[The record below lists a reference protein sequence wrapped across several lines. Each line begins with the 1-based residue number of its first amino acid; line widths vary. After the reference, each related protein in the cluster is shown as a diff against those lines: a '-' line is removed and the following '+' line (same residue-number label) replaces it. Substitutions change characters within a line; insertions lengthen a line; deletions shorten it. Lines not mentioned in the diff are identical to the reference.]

1 MVLNL
6 IFCVILPE
14 DGVIV
19 QRVGVIVERLGVI
32 VAQRVG
38 VIVEKLSV
46 IEHRLGVIVP
56 QDHRLTKRPKTPHL
70 QRQRLTVSPKKDSP
84 RDRD

>member
-1 MVLNL
+1 M
-6 IFCVILPE
+6 
-14 DGVIV
+14 
-19 QRVGVIVERLGVI
+19 I

-56 QDHRLTKRPKTPHL
+56 QDHRLTERPKTPHL
-70 QRQRLTVSPKKDSP
+70 PRQRLTVRQKERLPEGQ
-84 RDRD
+84 RLN